1 MRKSGTYL
9 SLLIV
14 CGMLS
19 MNSSLSAQNSTN
31 VDEIV
36 PTHGWYVGIEGGLP
50 FGLSTFSSFG
60 HDKTHLGWTAGLYGG
75 YKFNPVLSAELSA
88 KYGQMTLSACDCCV
102 ERDYWLGI
110 DGVRYNA
117 SVLNMEGW
125 NYSDLQSKVSIG
137 QYGARLNVNVLGLF
151 NKTKNSRWSVS
162 LSPHVYAI
170 STKTNI
176 QIIANGSDKMRG
188 DMKWHFG
195 YGGDLQEAC
204 HINRHLQ
211 LGIYSGITA
220 LTGSKMDDVP
230 EYLHKNNF
238 VWEIGLRIGFHFGK
252 AKKAVKETPVNSIVV
267 CPEETEAPTIAE
279 RTPVTVTPT
288 VNAKEIVFPDI
299 YFNFNQTTIPASEET
314 KLKEILAVMKKHPE
328 MKVTVKGWCDTNGGT
343 EVNKRYSEARAL
355 AVKNWL
361 INRGISAER
370 IETIG
375 MGSDF
380 NEPDAAKARRASTEE
395 QKK

>member
-31 VDEIV
+31 IDEIV
-36 PTHGWYVGIEGGLP
+36 PANGWYVGVEGGVP

-75 YKFNPVLSAELSA
+75 YKFNPVLSAELTA
-88 KYGQMTLSACDCCV
+88 KYGQTALSARNCCV

-151 NKTKNSRWSVS
+151 NKKKNSRWSVS
-162 LSPHVYAI
+162 LSPHVYAV
-170 STKTNI
+170 STKTSI
-176 QIIANGSDKMRG
+176 QTIANGSDKMKG

-195 YGGDLQEAC
+195 FGGDLQVVC

-220 LTGSKMDDVP
+220 LTGSKMDAIP

-238 VWEIGLRIGFHFGK
+238 VWESGLRIGFHFGK
-252 AKKAVKETPVNSIVV
+252 AKKAVKEAPVNTIVV

-288 VNAKEIVFPDI
+288 ENAKEIVFPDI
-299 YFNFNQTTIPASEET
+299 YFSFNQTTIPASEEI

-343 EVNKRYSEARAL
+343 EVNKRYSEARAE
-355 AVKNWL
+355 AVRSWL
-361 INRGISAER
+361 ISQSISADR